1 MDPNKIKASI
11 FYGRHDPSIFDRWI
25 NDMDNFFDWYNL
37 YDNKR
42 VRFAKIQLIGEA
54 QLYWKEVKDYLEM
67 KGKPLISTYCT
78 EMKQKL
84 QEMYL
89 SRSYRNK
96 LLD

>member
-1 MDPNKIKASI
+1 MGPNKIKASI
-11 FYGRHDPSIFDRWI
+11 FYGCHDLLIFDRWI

-54 QLYWKEVKDYLEM
+54 QLYWKDVMDYLER
-67 KGKPLISTYCT
+67 KSKPLITYCT

-84 QEMYL
+84 
-89 SRSYRNK
+89 
-96 LLD
+96 